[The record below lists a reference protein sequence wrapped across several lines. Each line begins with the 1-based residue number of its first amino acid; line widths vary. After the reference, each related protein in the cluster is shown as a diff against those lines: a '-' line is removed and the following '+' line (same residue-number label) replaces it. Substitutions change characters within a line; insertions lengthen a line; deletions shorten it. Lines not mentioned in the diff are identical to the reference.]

1 MTTILLCIEWC
12 LMVIGWFQ
20 WEFQYVFKIILWFRE
35 VVWLRQCCFKRWPS
49 YKTFKREK
57 QSYDKHCTGPSCHA
71 WRSLPKVISIN
82 DYTKRDFQLS
92 TYIWMLVWQWNSSLF
107 WSLFSLS
114 QYVWFFK
121 PSINTINVTII
132 KLQMHFKEWIWI
144 SSVRLQHPDQARYS
158 RPKRT
163 LNRSE
168 QSFPQNLKILT
179 PMSQF

>member
-1 MTTILLCIEWC
+1 MMFNGDWVISMGDPICFQNYSLIPRSRMIATMLFQKMTFI
-12 LMVIGWFQ
+12 
-20 WEFQYVFKIILWFRE
+20 
-35 VVWLRQCCFKRWPS
+35 
-49 YKTFKREK
+49 KTFRREK